1 MDAEKKYVA
10 WQTAQGTTGCREFL
24 LNTPGLYELIRD
36 NMKYLLTG
44 DTLVV
49 GCQRT
54 VRHNVGFGLQA
65 RLVVSTQGG
74 KCFELGCFFMP
85 GFPDGFP
92 MGYFSEELFLPVDLG
107 PLDEED
113 MSMNNVCL
121 VYRPHLTE
129 LICDGEGGGWS
140 DTLRPGGLY
149 LHMPNR
155 Y

>member
-1 MDAEKKYVA
+1 MDDEEKYRV
-10 WQTAQGTTGCREFL
+10 WQTAQDTTGCREFL

-36 NMKYLLTG
+36 NMKYILTG

-65 RLVVSTQGG
+65 RVVVSTQGG

-92 MGYFSEELFLPVDLG
+92 WGISQRNCSSPWIWG
-107 PLDEED
+107 
-113 MSMNNVCL
+113 
-121 VYRPHLTE
+121 H
-129 LICDGEGGGWS
+129 
-140 DTLRPGGLY
+140 
-149 LHMPNR
+149 
-155 Y
+155 